1 MASLF
6 TCASLCVVTVCVYMT
21 VSGQRPEEKETSYDG
36 HINKM
41 NKEQNLEDIRPGNI
55 LPKKLSRR
63 SFLNVRTRR
72 EVRTLVGGLRANTE
86 KLENLTSGVEF
97 LVQSTKAEQ
106 IGYTDV
112 IDRLETINATV
123 IDRFETINKEI
134 MKRLGEMNPLFVSMF
149 VMLADVALSTSP
161 RIAKHRETILDFANY
176 FRANMTTQNDR
187 NTFAKNMLSV
197 YDWYYNE
204 NFNKTSCVHIRDSG
218 LIRSGVYAV
227 RIPNTDKLLN
237 VFCDQKTDGGGWL
250 VIQRRQDG
258 SEDFYRGWSDYQK
271 GFGDISG
278 EFWLGNHNLHLLTR
292 NNQELRVDL
301 MDFEGNTAYAKYSS
315 FAVGSASENYKMTVG
330 GYSGT
335 AGDAMAAHNG
345 MEFST
350 RDRDNDRNSGS
361 CAETYKGSWWYS
373 SCHSA
378 NLNGI
383 YYNSA
388 KHDNT
393 GIRWHQFKS
402 DITLKAVE
410 MKIRSRE

>member
-6 TCASLCVVTVCVYMT
+6 TCASLCIITVCVYMT
-21 VSGQRPEEKETSYDG
+21 VSGQRPEEKETFYDG
-36 HINKM
+36 HVNKM
-41 NKEQNLEDIRPGNI
+41 NKEQNLEDTRPGNI

-63 SFLNVRTRR
+63 SVLNVRTRR
-72 EVRTLVGGLRANTE
+72 EVRTLVGGLRANAE

-106 IGYTDV
+106 VGNTDV
-112 IDRLETINATV
+112 IDRLETIHTTV
-123 IDRFETINKEI
+123 IDRLETINKGI
-134 MKRLGEMNPLFVSMF
+134 MKRIEEMNPLFVSMF

-161 RIAKHRETILDFANY
+161 RIAKHRETISDIANY

-187 NTFAKNMLSV
+187 NTFDKNMLSV
-197 YDWYYNE
+197 YDWYYN
-204 NFNKTSCVHIRDSG
+204 KTSCVHIRDFG
-218 LIRSGVYAV
+218 LIRSDVYAV

-278 EFWLGNHNLHLLTR
+278 EFWLGNDNLYLLTR

-301 MDFEGNTAYAKYSS
+301 TDFEGNTAYAKYSS
-315 FAVGSASENYKMTVG
+315 FAVGSASENYKLTVD

-335 AGDAMAAHNG
+335 AGDAMTYHNG

-350 RDRDNDRNSGS
+350 RDRDNDVDSSKS
-361 CAETYKGSWWYS
+361 CAERYKGSWWYN
-373 SCHSA
+373 SCHHV

-383 YYNSA
+383 YYNNA

-410 MKIRSRE
+410 MKIRPRE